1 MMMVWFGL
9 ADIQTKLAGL
19 GLADSMQEGEEE
31 NRTVSNR
38 YRVGVGVGL
47 DHSYFF

>member
-38 YRVGVGVGL
+38 YKDDQV
-47 DHSYFF
+47 HYSYFL

>member
-38 YRVGVGVGL
+38 YREGG
-47 DHSYFF
+47 